1 MPEVGPTALG
11 RVLRDFFLEYLP
23 RVRGAS
29 RHTVLAYRDSF
40 KLLLQFLANHLGS
53 AATTLDF
60 PALAPENLLAFLEH
74 AETRRGNSVATRNAR
89 LTAAHAFAR
98 FAAVR
103 HPEHLEL
110 CQRILAVPFKRGPQR
125 LVEYLEEHETRALLA
140 APDPTTPHGRRDR
153 ALLLTL
159 YNSGARV
166 QEIIDL
172 RPCDLQLQRPRQIW
186 LRGKGRKERIC
197 PLLPETADALRALL
211 ADRGVGPDDDQ
222 PLFRNRYGRPLDR
235 SGVRYILH
243 KHGRTAAAQVPT
255 LATKRIHPH
264 VMRHTMASHHLQAGV
279 DLVTI
284 SHLLG
289 HESVETT
296 NRYASVS
303 LEAKR
308 SAVAKGGSLGVASQ
322 PEVSEWRSDPTILDW
337 LEAL

>member
-1 MPEVGPTALG
+1 MPDVGRTSLG
-11 RVLRDFFLEYLP
+11 RALREFFLDYLP
-23 RVRGAS
+23 KVRGAS
-29 RHTVLAYRDSF
+29 PHTVLAYRDSF
-40 KLLLQFLANHLGS
+40 KLLLRFLTDQLGF
-53 AATTLDF
+53 AVKALDF
-60 PALAPENLLAFLEH
+60 PALTPDNLLAFLEH

-98 FAAVR
+98 FAAAR

-125 LVEYLEEHETRALLA
+125 AVEYLEDHEARALLA
-140 APDPTTPHGRRDR
+140 APDPTTSCGRRDR
-153 ALLLTL
+153 ALLLAM
-159 YNSGARV
+159 YNTGARV

-172 RPCDLQLQRPRQIW
+172 RPCDLQLQAPRQVW

-197 PLLPETADALRALL
+197 PLMPETAHALRTLL
-211 ADRGVGPDDDQ
+211 ADRDVRLDDDR
-222 PLFRNRYGRPLDR
+222 PLFRNRFGRPLGR

-243 KHGRTAAAQVPT
+243 KHGRAAAAAAPT
-255 LATKRIHPH
+255 LATKPIHPH
-264 VMRHTMASHHLQAGV
+264 VLRHTMASHHLQAGV

-308 SAVAKGGSLGVASQ
+308 TAVAKGGSLKVAPKS
-322 PEVSEWRSDPTILDW
+322 EVSEWRSDPTILDW

>member
-1 MPEVGPTALG
+1 MPEVGPTPLG
-11 RVLRDFFLEYLP
+11 RALRDFFLDYLP
-23 RVRGAS
+23 KVRGAS
-29 RHTVLAYRDSF
+29 PHTALAYRDSF
-40 KLLLQFLANHLGS
+40 KLLLRFLTDELGY

-60 PALAPENLLAFLEH
+60 PALSPDNLLAFLEH

-98 FAAVR
+98 FAAAR

-125 LVEYLEEHETRALLA
+125 VVTYLEEDEARALLA
-140 APDPTTPHGRRDR
+140 APDPTTPPGRRDR

-159 YNSGARV
+159 YNTGARV
-166 QEIIDL
+166 QELIDL
-172 RPCDLQLQRPRQIW
+172 RPCDLQLQPPRQVW

-197 PLLPETADALRALL
+197 PLLPETAGALRALL
-211 ADRGVGPDDDQ
+211 ADRGVRPDDHT

-235 SGVRYILH
+235 SGVRYILR
-243 KHGRTAAAQVPT
+243 KHGRTAASDVPT
-255 LATKRIHPH
+255 LKTKRIHPH
-264 VMRHTMASHHLQAGV
+264 LMRHTMASHHLQAGV

-296 NRYASVS
+296 NRYATVS

-308 SAVAKGGSLGVASQ
+308 KAVAKGRTLGVASE
-322 PEVSEWRSDPTILDW
+322 PELSEWRSDPTILDW